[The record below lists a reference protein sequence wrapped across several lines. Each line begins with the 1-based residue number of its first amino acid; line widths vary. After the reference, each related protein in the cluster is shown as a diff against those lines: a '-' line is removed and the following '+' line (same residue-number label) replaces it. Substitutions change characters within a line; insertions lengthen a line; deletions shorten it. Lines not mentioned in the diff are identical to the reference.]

1 MNVFTN
7 IISIFKK
14 PETTKATN
22 VNFYV
27 FASTLISITLGIFAY
42 AIYKV
47 NELDLSNLKFPY

>member
-47 NELDLSNLKFPY
+47 NELDLSNLKFSY